1 MSDLFGHAS
10 KPIELRSYQQ
20 HGIELLRTA
29 IRKGSRRPLL
39 VAPTGCHAAGTK
51 ILMADGRLCAV
62 EHICVG
68 DAVMGPDSKR
78 RTVTA
83 LHRGIDDMYRVVP
96 VKGEPFVVNGDH
108 VLALR
113 VTNDGS
119 KRAGK
124 VDTVTVREWLSS
136 NATYKHTR
144 KLFRVGVEFPYR
156 SLPVHPYMLGVILGD
171 GCIRA
176 GAIVA
181 NPDEEIRVAMAPLA
195 KAAGLKMHEFDR
207 GDRCPTFSLV
217 TAIGKPNH
225 LIRHLKSMGLMG
237 CDSYGKFV
245 PWDYK
250 ICAAEQRLELLS
262 GLMDTDGSLANGI
275 YDFVSASRRLADD
288 VVFLARSVG
297 LAAYMSECTKK
308 WQGGV
313 GQYWRVCISGDVSRI
328 PCRVERKKAAPR
340 KQIKNPLVTG
350 FHVEPIGVGTY
361 YGFECSDDHLYVM
374 GDFTVTHNSGK
385 TTWAADIIRSAVAKG
400 GKALF
405 LAPRRELVYQ
415 ASARLRSAGIAHGV
429 LMAQA
434 EHLENFDA
442 PVQVGSIDTLIA
454 RLFRQRSKI
463 ELPAFTLIL
472 VDECFPAGTLVEGT
486 PIENIR
492 PGHRL
497 STGEVIAVSRKPAS
511 VIVRVRTESGAT
523 VTCTPSHPFMTANG
537 WRYAIE
543 LGLGDALIARS
554 ENLHASNVRN
564 ERGREE
570 TLPAVQGDVLA
581 AAGETMAEHMLG
593 SLPQAAPGQGDLIA
607 QSWRGE
613 AGEDREQPHE
623 EARGAPEGFDLSAS
637 NVVGADRAQRE
648 WPRPNATRKGAGGS
662 TGHGVACGR
671 CDEDAKGFGI
681 SDVLQAGHGLSG
693 LEDWHRSGWQQP
705 QFHRETGAGCQEIG
719 ILDLDRVVSVE
730 VFEQGR
736 GSEFERLCPGGEVFN
751 LEVAGSAVYFANG
764 FLVHNCHLAITQR
777 RNDLLAH
784 WPNAMVIGL
793 TATPVRKD
801 GRALG
806 LMFDELVQP
815 TSVRELIDAGYL
827 VKPRYFSLSQPDLAR
842 VRITAGDYNAADLEE
857 AVNKSELVGDI
868 VQHWMEHAG
877 DRRTVVFCTSI
888 KHSVAVCEAFLR
900 QGVAAEHV
908 DANTPNDER
917 EAIFKRFTSG
927 DTQLLTNCLAGETE
941 VLTQQGVRPIR
952 ELAGGSH
959 TILTRRNKV
968 GISAAWVSAEFRSF
982 GVQPLMRITF
992 QRGKARK
999 EVYATPGHG
1008 WLIETGA
1015 SVERIETVDL
1025 VKGMRPQTARAH
1037 SYLNTGINPSP
1048 VGIQHGIWY
1057 GDGSSAPA
1065 DRNVNSMRLCGPAK
1079 AELVAHFSGY
1089 VIDRPEWAS
1098 GDVVVRGGPNF
1109 FKALPSMTETAG
1121 YLLGWLMGYFATDG
1135 CVSDGGRMIL
1145 SSADE
1150 QSIQRARD
1158 VASVLGIGTWT
1169 IRKQIR
1175 KTEYIEQPEP
1185 MWLIGLRQ
1193 ETVDE
1198 SFFLNPLHL
1207 ERYRAYEARM
1217 SAGVAT
1223 GGCGE
1228 WKVEK
1233 VEATDRVEEV
1243 FCATVPDTHNF
1254 TLTDEIVTGNC
1265 FLASYGFDL
1274 PELSC
1279 VVLARP
1285 TKSLMLYLQM
1295 LGRGLRPAP
1304 GKDDCLVLDHAG
1316 CVHLHGFAEQ
1326 DREWSLDGA
1335 YSYDDK
1341 QSGDSERNTREVK
1354 PIECPECHAVF
1365 SKTPVCP
1372 ECGYRLKTIGQ
1383 AIETLD
1389 GKLVEIGTGY
1399 EVKPKPAGSLK
1410 FYLEL
1415 RGYAQ
1420 ERGYKSGWAGVNY
1433 KKLYNDWPPRA
1444 WEREEA
1450 LLPSPATVRWVK
1462 SQIAEWRK
1470 TQDNRSTA
1478 A

>member
-1 MSDLFGHAS
+1 MTDMFGHAS
-10 KPIELRSYQQ
+10 SPLILRDYQL

-136 NATYKHTR
+136 NTTYKHTR

-195 KAAGLKMHEFDR
+195 KAAGLEMHEFDR

-217 TAIGKPNH
+217 TDIGKPNH

-250 ICAAEQRLELLS
+250 ICSTEQRLELLA

-297 LAAYMSECTKK
+297 LAAYMAECTKK

-328 PCRVERKKAAPR
+328 PCRVERKQAAPR

-361 YGFECSDDHLYVM
+361 YGFECSGDHLYVM

-385 TTWAADIIRSAVAKG
+385 TTWAADIIRSAVSKG

-415 ASARLRSAGIAHGV
+415 ASARLRSAGIPHGV

-472 VDECFPAGTLVEGT
+472 VDEA
-486 PIENIR
+486 
-492 PGHRL
+492 
-497 STGEVIAVSRKPAS
+497 
-511 VIVRVRTESGAT
+511 
-523 VTCTPSHPFMTANG
+523 
-537 WRYAIE
+537 
-543 LGLGDALIARS
+543 
-554 ENLHASNVRN
+554 
-564 ERGREE
+564 
-570 TLPAVQGDVLA
+570 
-581 AAGETMAEHMLG
+581 
-593 SLPQAAPGQGDLIA
+593 
-607 QSWRGE
+607 
-613 AGEDREQPHE
+613 
-623 EARGAPEGFDLSAS
+623 
-637 NVVGADRAQRE
+637 
-648 WPRPNATRKGAGGS
+648 
-662 TGHGVACGR
+662 
-671 CDEDAKGFGI
+671 
-681 SDVLQAGHGLSG
+681 
-693 LEDWHRSGWQQP
+693 
-705 QFHRETGAGCQEIG
+705 
-719 ILDLDRVVSVE
+719 
-730 VFEQGR
+730 
-736 GSEFERLCPGGEVFN
+736 
-751 LEVAGSAVYFANG
+751 
-764 FLVHNCHLAITQR
+764 HLAITQR

-1015 SVERIETVDL
+1015 RVERIETVHL

-1057 GDGSSAPA
+1057 GDGSSTPA

-1185 MWLIGLRQ
+1185 MWFIGLRQ

-1304 GKDDCLVLDHAG
+1304 GKGDCLVLDHAG

-1335 YSYDDK
+1335 YSYDDDK
-1341 QSGDSERNTREVK
+1341 QSGESERNTREVK

-1420 ERGYKSGWAGVNY
+1420 ERGYKPGWAGVNY

-1450 LLPSPATVRWVK
+1450 LPPSAATVRWVK

-1470 TQDNRSTA
+1470 SQPQENRSTA

>member
-1 MSDLFGHAS
+1 MTDMFGHAS
-10 KPIELRSYQQ
+10 KPIELRDYQL

-136 NATYKHTR
+136 NTTYKHTR

-195 KAAGLKMHEFDR
+195 KAAGLEMHEFDR

-217 TAIGKPNH
+217 TDIGKPNH

-250 ICAAEQRLELLS
+250 ICSTEQRLELLA

-350 FHVEPIGVGTY
+350 FHVELIGVGTY

-454 RLFRQRSKI
+454 RLFRQKAKLN
-463 ELPAFTLIL
+463 LPDFSLIL
-472 VDECFPAGTLVEGT
+472 VDEA
-486 PIENIR
+486 
-492 PGHRL
+492 
-497 STGEVIAVSRKPAS
+497 
-511 VIVRVRTESGAT
+511 
-523 VTCTPSHPFMTANG
+523 
-537 WRYAIE
+537 
-543 LGLGDALIARS
+543 
-554 ENLHASNVRN
+554 
-564 ERGREE
+564 
-570 TLPAVQGDVLA
+570 
-581 AAGETMAEHMLG
+581 
-593 SLPQAAPGQGDLIA
+593 
-607 QSWRGE
+607 
-613 AGEDREQPHE
+613 
-623 EARGAPEGFDLSAS
+623 
-637 NVVGADRAQRE
+637 
-648 WPRPNATRKGAGGS
+648 
-662 TGHGVACGR
+662 
-671 CDEDAKGFGI
+671 
-681 SDVLQAGHGLSG
+681 
-693 LEDWHRSGWQQP
+693 
-705 QFHRETGAGCQEIG
+705 
-719 ILDLDRVVSVE
+719 
-730 VFEQGR
+730 
-736 GSEFERLCPGGEVFN
+736 
-751 LEVAGSAVYFANG
+751 
-764 FLVHNCHLAITQR
+764 HLAITQR

-827 VKPRYFSLSQPDLAR
+827 VKPRYFSLSKPDLAR

-927 DTQLLTNCLAGETE
+927 ETQLLT
-941 VLTQQGVRPIR
+941 
-952 ELAGGSH
+952 
-959 TILTRRNKV
+959 
-968 GISAAWVSAEFRSF
+968 
-982 GVQPLMRITF
+982 
-992 QRGKARK
+992 
-999 EVYATPGHG
+999 
-1008 WLIETGA
+1008 
-1015 SVERIETVDL
+1015 
-1025 VKGMRPQTARAH
+1025 
-1037 SYLNTGINPSP
+1037 
-1048 VGIQHGIWY
+1048 
-1057 GDGSSAPA
+1057 
-1065 DRNVNSMRLCGPAK
+1065 
-1079 AELVAHFSGY
+1079 
-1089 VIDRPEWAS
+1089 
-1098 GDVVVRGGPNF
+1098 
-1109 FKALPSMTETAG
+1109 
-1121 YLLGWLMGYFATDG
+1121 
-1135 CVSDGGRMIL
+1135 
-1145 SSADE
+1145 
-1150 QSIQRARD
+1150 
-1158 VASVLGIGTWT
+1158 
-1169 IRKQIR
+1169 
-1175 KTEYIEQPEP
+1175 
-1185 MWLIGLRQ
+1185 
-1193 ETVDE
+1193 
-1198 SFFLNPLHL
+1198 
-1207 ERYRAYEARM
+1207 
-1217 SAGVAT
+1217 
-1223 GGCGE
+1223 
-1228 WKVEK
+1228 
-1233 VEATDRVEEV
+1233 
-1243 FCATVPDTHNF
+1243 
-1254 TLTDEIVTGNC
+1254 NC

-1399 EVKPKPAGSLK
+1399 EVKPKPAGNLK